1 MKQHRTASVAWSL
14 AASVL
19 LCAGAPAVA
28 AERVYD
34 AEVGKM
40 IDSARR
46 GLDRFVGAMSGKAKG
61 AKVTRDGVETDIS
74 DFLEDFKTDGK
85 RMDEKFSEGGDAEQ
99 NVLGFLQKAKATDGF
114 LDRHPGFTGAETEW
128 AAMLPTTMS
137 LASAYGVDWSGDPAG
152 WSASRVRDA
161 EIASLLKGLDTQA
174 KGLDKALTAAGKAA
188 KVDKAALKGLSS
200 QVKSLAAAS
209 STFSKS
215 FSSKKPVGGAAR
227 SCAVCGGSSP
237 RAPLGFASLRAAAL
251 ERTRSA
257 RSSSWERRRLRR
269 PARLRRA
276 SPCSDSFAAAPRSI
290 CA

>member
-1 MKQHRTASVAWSL
+1 MRVHRTASVAWSL
-14 AASVL
+14 IASVL

-74 DFLEDFKTDGK
+74 DFLEDFKTEGK
-85 RMDEKFSEGGDAEQ
+85 RMDEKFSDGGSGEQ
-99 NVLGFLQKAKATDGF
+99 NVLGFLKKAKTTDGF

-137 LASAYGVDWSGDPAG
+137 LAAAYGVDWSGDPAG
-152 WSASRVRDA
+152 WSAARVRDA
-161 EIASLLKGLDTQA
+161 DVAGLLKGLDTQA

-200 QVKSLAAAS
+200 QVKGLAASA
-209 STFSKS
+209 TTLSKS
-215 FSSKKPVGGAAR
+215 FSRKQPVAGAAR
-227 SCAVCGGSSP
+227 S
-237 RAPLGFASLRAAAL
+237 FASSLAKVEETATGLGLGPDAVPALRSLGTQAGKVAGAL
-251 ERTRSA
+251 G
-257 RSSSWERRRLRR
+257 L
-269 PARLRRA
+269 
-276 SPCSDSFAAAPRSI
+276 
-290 CA
+290 